1 MNILPVILITCAQVT
16 DISVRVQNSQ
26 RLTPEQKH
34 EIIQIMRQ
42 HAPQC
47 KIFEGKK

>member
-1 MNILPVILITCAQVT
+1 MNLIPVIIITCAQVI
-16 DISVRVQNSQ
+16 DISTRVQNSQ
-26 RLTPEQKH
+26 KLTSEQKQ
-34 EIIQIMRQ
+34 EIIQIMRE